1 MRKLIILLAL
11 LYSNTIFAQE
21 RTYELSRTMRCA
33 STQGIVEFL
42 FKEHGEVPI
51 WVAKDAKTSSFIS
64 IVMNKEK
71 GTWTVIQ
78 YDSATACV
86 LAAGIEAISM

>member
-1 MRKLIILLAL
+1 
-11 LYSNTIFAQE
+11 
-21 RTYELSRTMRCA
+21 
-33 STQGIVEFL
+33 
-42 FKEHGEVPI
+42 
-51 WVAKDAKTSSFIS
+51 VAKDAKTSSFIS